1 MGNFLRVLVHCSLWY
16 SCEKQHYCIILLSL
30 ELHIIRIWIQYPWS
44 FIDIG
49 KGLMYVSCW
58 KILTLFVML
67 YGFWCKPALTM
78 VILLLH
84 LKAMFPFS
92 FFFLSLSQLEW
103 NCDSWRP
110 ELWVKLLWFS
120 KLKDNLL
127 HCQFVVSKIN
137 KNFENTMTYSMSAVK
152 GQGPRISLSDYEHE
166 SWLLP
171 RKQKENI
178 TKRTYQLFSSLPTNT
193 YRWQLEMLVTLA
205 LLGPITNL
213 PISHTHFSS

>member
-1 MGNFLRVLVHCSLWY
+1 
-16 SCEKQHYCIILLSL
+16 
-30 ELHIIRIWIQYPWS
+30 
-44 FIDIG
+44 
-49 KGLMYVSCW
+49 
-58 KILTLFVML
+58 
-67 YGFWCKPALTM
+67 
-78 VILLLH
+78 
-84 LKAMFPFS
+84 
-92 FFFLSLSQLEW
+92 
-103 NCDSWRP
+103 
-110 ELWVKLLWFS
+110 
-120 KLKDNLL
+120 
-127 HCQFVVSKIN
+127 
-137 KNFENTMTYSMSAVK
+137 MTYSMSAVK